1 MQEFQVLPR
10 NGNGGRL
17 QIANGNLINGKEQK
31 MFRFEE
37 LEIWK
42 LAIEYGNKLY
52 DIADSLPQK
61 ELYGLGSQL
70 RRAAV
75 SISNNIAE
83 GSGAATKKDFCS
95 FLDTSIKSAL
105 ETVNI
110 LYFAKLRKYISESQR
125 SKLYEEA
132 EKLIRKIRAF
142 KKSLH

>member
-1 MQEFQVLPR
+1 
-10 NGNGGRL
+10 
-17 QIANGNLINGKEQK
+17 
-31 MFRFEE
+31 MFRFEK

-52 DIADSLPQK
+52 DIADSFPQK

-83 GSGAATKKDFCS
+83 GSGASTNKDFRS
-95 FLDTSIKSAL
+95 FLDISIKSTL

-110 LYFAKLRKYISESQR
+110 LYFAQLRKYVAKQR
-125 SKLYEEA
+125 RVELYENA

-142 KKSLH
+142 KKTLR